1 MTKLWIYSDGK
12 NATNFKTTKYY
23 HLTNKMLLYKYLLE
37 LILIWIPIRYINIP
51 SAQAINEKISSILV
65 KIQQF

>member
-23 HLTNKMLLYKYLLE
+23 HLTNKMLLYKYVFIGIDTYLNT
-37 LILIWIPIRYINIP
+37 Y
-51 SAQAINEKISSILV
+51 
-65 KIQQF
+65 